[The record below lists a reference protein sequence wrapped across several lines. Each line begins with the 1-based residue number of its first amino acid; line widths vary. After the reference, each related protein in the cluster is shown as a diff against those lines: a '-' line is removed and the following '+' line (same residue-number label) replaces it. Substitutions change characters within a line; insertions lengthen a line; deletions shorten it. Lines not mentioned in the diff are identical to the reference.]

1 MRLLRA
7 GAKIHSGA
15 HPLGEVIC
23 FFIPYARRGF
33 QHLIRNVVQEVFF
46 ILVGHVIHTID
57 AHDHAFAMEGG
68 GGLQSA
74 SFFPLQAYHL
84 SNISLS
90 PLLPPRRHCLS
101 IKTYTSIGAR
111 VFRSSD

>member
-15 HPLGEVIC
+15 HPLGEVIF

-33 QHLIRNVVQEVFF
+33 QHLIRNVVHEEVFF

-57 AHDHAFAMEGG
+57 AHDHAFAIEEG

-74 SFFPLQAYHL
+74 SFFPCEPT
-84 SNISLS
+84 I
-90 PLLPPRRHCLS
+90 
-101 IKTYTSIGAR
+101 
-111 VFRSSD
+111 